1 MIRNPFY
8 YGGTI
13 QEPTM
18 FVGRKREIRQVYE
31 CIVSGADCAIV
42 GERRVGKTSLLRHIA
57 DPTVEARNGLDAE
70 DYAFAYLDCQG
81 RPNITFTELW
91 KRILFDMAGQVK
103 NAYLFEKV
111 TEVRGKDE
119 ITLFD
124 LEVLFTQCNETGLNV
139 ILLFD
144 EFGAVTANPNLDQAF
159 YGGLRNL
166 SNNLR
171 VHYIITTQRP
181 LLELQ
186 YAYPETMTSPF
197 FNTFRRVTLGPFTSE
212 EVEELL
218 TTALRG
224 TGITFSEQD
233 RQFLDDMADHH
244 PYFLQMVAH
253 HLFEAYI
260 EGYLIEG
267 PPLAPDYI
275 WLTEWLRDDTAEHFR
290 YYWGHSQNG
299 EKLILANL
307 SLLEQGDI
315 AKYNLHRTF
324 HHGMLKRLRRRVL
337 VTQRDSELSV
347 FSALFAGWVVD
358 ELSSITTDKI
368 ADFQQLIAEARVKG
382 FKGRWL
388 DTTERVKKGFARIDV
403 KAIAK
408 WLLVDK
414 GAEYLSELLI
424 KLFQLQS
431 P

>member
-13 QEPTM
+13 QEPSM
-18 FVGRKREIRQVYE
+18 FIGRKREIKQVYE
-31 CIVSGADCAIV
+31 CVVSGADCVIV
-42 GERRVGKTSLLRHIA
+42 GERRIGKTSLLRYIA
-57 DPTVEARNGLDAE
+57 DPTVEARNGLDAKN
-70 DYAFAYLDCQG
+70 YIFAYLDCQG
-81 RPNITFTELW
+81 RPNITFTDLW
-91 KRILFDMAGQVK
+91 KRLLFEVAGQVK
-103 NAYLFEKV
+103 SVALFEKV
-111 TEVRGKDE
+111 KGVMEKDE

-124 LEVLFTQCNETGLNV
+124 LEVLFAQCNETDLNI

-144 EFGAVTANPNLDQAF
+144 EFGAMTANPNLDQTF

-171 VHYIITTQRP
+171 VHYIVTTQRP

-186 YAYPETMTSPF
+186 YAYLETMTSPF
-197 FNTFRRVTLGPFTSE
+197 FNTFRRITLGLFAPE

-224 TGITFSEQD
+224 TGVTFSEPD
-233 RQFLDDMADHH
+233 RQFLDEMADHH
-244 PYFLQMVAH
+244 PYFLQMAAH

-260 EGYLIEG
+260 EGYLVEG
-267 PPLAPDYI
+267 PPPAPDYI
-275 WLTEWLRDDTAEHFR
+275 WLTEWLQDDTAEHFR
-290 YYWGHSQNG
+290 YYWDHSHNG
-299 EKLILANL
+299 EKLILATL
-307 SLLEQGDI
+307 SLLERGDI
-315 AKYNLHRTF
+315 AKYKLGHTF
-324 HHGMLKRLRRRVL
+324 HHDMLKRLRHRAL
-337 VTQRDSELSV
+337 VTQRDSELSI

-358 ELSSITTDKI
+358 ELSSITTDKVE
-368 ADFQQLIAEARVKG
+368 DFQQLIAEARVKG
-382 FKGRWL
+382 FKERWL

-414 GAEYLSELLI
+414 GAEYLSELLV
-424 KLFQLQS
+424 KLFQLRS

>member
-13 QEPTM
+13 QEPSM
-18 FVGRKREIRQVYE
+18 FIGRKRETKQVYE
-31 CIVSGADCAIV
+31 CIVSGTDCVIV
-42 GERRVGKTSLLRHIA
+42 GERRIGKTSLLRYIA
-57 DPTVEARNGLDAE
+57 DPTVEAKNGLDAE
-70 DYAFAYLDCQG
+70 NYAFAYLDCQG

-91 KRILFDMAGQVK
+91 KRILFEVAGQVK
-103 NAYLFEKV
+103 NVDLFEKV
-111 TEVRGKDE
+111 KKVMGKDE

-124 LEVLFTQCNETGLNV
+124 LEILFAQCNETGLNI

-144 EFGAVTANPNLDQAF
+144 EFGAVTANPNLDQTF

-171 VHYIITTQRP
+171 VHYIVTTQRP

-197 FNTFRRVTLGPFTSE
+197 FNTFRRVTLGSFTSE

-218 TTALRG
+218 TTALHG
-224 TGITFSEQD
+224 TEITFSEQD
-233 RQFLDDMADHH
+233 RQFLDKMADNH

-260 EGYLIEG
+260 EGYLVEG
-267 PPLAPDYI
+267 PPPAPDYV

-290 YYWGHSQNG
+290 YYWDHSQNG
-299 EKLILANL
+299 EKLILATL

-315 AKYNLHRTF
+315 AKYKLNRTF
-324 HHGMLKRLRRRVL
+324 HHDMLKRLRHRAL
-337 VTQRDSELSV
+337 VTQRDGDLSV
-347 FSALFAGWVVD
+347 FSALFAEWVVD
-358 ELSSITTDKI
+358 ELSSITTDKVE
-368 ADFQQLIAEARVKG
+368 DFQQLIAEARVKG
-382 FKGRWL
+382 FKERWL
-388 DTTERVKKGFARIDV
+388 DTTERVKKGFAHIDV

-414 GAEYLSELLI
+414 GAEYLSELLV
-424 KLFQLQS
+424 KLFQFRS